1 MKNTSW
7 GNPTWIFLHTMVEK
21 INKNKFDENKEIIID
36 IIKSICFNLP
46 CPECS
51 KHSIEFLNTIHF
63 QNVKKKEDLIEILYV
78 FHNQVNKNLRKPEF
92 HEENLETYKSNDIIE
107 KLNIFI
113 KSYNMR
119 LPSALM
125 NLSFRRSHV
134 IKKITE
140 YFSKNKELFK

>member
-1 MKNTSW
+1 MKNISW
-7 GNPTWIFLHTMVEK
+7 GNPTWIFLHTIAAK
-21 INKNKFDENKEIIID
+21 INEEQFSKNKEILID
-36 IIKSICFNLP
+36 IIKSICYNLP

-51 KHSIEFLNTIHF
+51 KHAIEFLNTVHF
-63 QNVKKKEDLIEILYV
+63 QNITKKQDLIEILYV

-92 HEENLETYKSNDIIE
+92 IEEKLELYNSNDIIE
-107 KLNIFI
+107 TLNTFL

-125 NLSFRRSHV
+125 NLSFRRNKVSNKV
-134 IKKITE
+134 KE